1 MLSAE
6 FIPSKSETGK
16 FVSALVS
23 TCFYVCL
30 LVGWVGGLSSWLVGF
45 VGLVWCFG
53 LFACLLVGWLLS
65 WINLLVGWFV
75 CLFVC
80 MSLFRTPNILS
91 YFV

>member
-30 LVGWVGGLSSWLVGF
+30 LVGWVGGLSSWCSFGNLRLGF
-45 VGLVWCFG
+45 LIIET
-53 LFACLLVGWLLS
+53 LS
-65 WINLLVGWFV
+65 
-75 CLFVC
+75 
-80 MSLFRTPNILS
+80 ILAMDS
-91 YFV
+91 VVNY